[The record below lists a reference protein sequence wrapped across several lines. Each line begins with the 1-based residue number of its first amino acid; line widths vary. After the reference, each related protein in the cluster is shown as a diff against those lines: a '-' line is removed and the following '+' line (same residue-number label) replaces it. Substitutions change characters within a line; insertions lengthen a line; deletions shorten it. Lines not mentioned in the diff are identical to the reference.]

1 LHLAFESGDNAF
13 TGADAMSV
21 SFRLNFCVAIFALTV
36 ASVAQ
41 AQQNWPTRPIS
52 MVVPFGAGSS
62 SDTAARIIGA
72 RMSELLGQQ
81 IVVENTPGA
90 GGMTGSAR
98 VTSAPPDGYM
108 ASFASTD
115 TIAINQTMYKR
126 PLYNSAT
133 DFTPVILTLEQP
145 MVLIVRKDLP
155 VSTLA
160 EFIAYAKE
168 HQATMQYGSSGV
180 GSSSHLGCTRLNA
193 AIGIS
198 PVHVPYRGSGQA
210 MQDLAGGRI
219 DYFCAL
225 GAAAMVPLENKSAKP
240 IAVLAKERTPLFPSI
255 PSTAEQGL
263 TGVETYFWAGIFYP
277 AHTPDAIVQK
287 LNEVTS
293 QALDTPATAQRLT
306 QSGASVMPK
315 ERRSVAYAKKFVND
329 EIADWAKTIKA
340 SNISLD

>member
-1 LHLAFESGDNAF
+1 MSIVMPSRGSFVV
-13 TGADAMSV
+13 GAAICAAVAV
-21 SFRLNFCVAIFALTV
+21 SCSAPQ
-36 ASVAQ
+36 ASA
-41 AQQNWPTRPIS
+41 QNWPTHPIS

-98 VTSAPPDGYM
+98 VVNAAPDGYT

-133 DFTPVILTLEQP
+133 DFTPVILVLEQP
-145 MVLIVRKDLP
+145 MVLVVRKDLP
-155 VSTLA
+155 VSTLQ
-160 EFIAYAKE
+160 EFIEYAKQ

-193 AIGIS
+193 AIGIT

-225 GAAAMVPLENKSAKP
+225 GAAAVVPLENKSAKP
-240 IAVLAKERTPLFPSI
+240 IAVLAKERTPLFPSVA
-255 PSTAEQGL
+255 STEEQGL
-263 TGVETYFWAGIFYP
+263 RGVETYFWAGIFYP
-277 AHTPDAIVQK
+277 AHTPDAIVKK
-287 LNEVTS
+287 LNEATS
-293 QALDTPATAQRLT
+293 QALDTQVTAERLT

-315 ERRSVAYAKKFVND
+315 ARRSVEYLKKFVND
-329 EIADWAKTIKA
+329 EIADWGKTIKA

>member
-1 LHLAFESGDNAF
+1 MFKS
-13 TGADAMSV
+13 S
-21 SFRLNFCVAIFALTV
+21 RFALAAAMTFAAV
-36 ASVAQ
+36 HAASAQ
-41 AQQNWPTRPIS
+41 DWPNRAVS

-62 SDTAARIIGA
+62 SDTAARILGV
-72 RMSELLGQQ
+72 RMSELLGQAV
-81 IVVENTPGA
+81 VVENTPGA

-98 VTSAPPDGYM
+98 VVTAAPDGYM

-133 DFTPVILTLEQP
+133 DFAPVILALEQP

-155 VSTLA
+155 VSTLQ
-160 EFIAYAKE
+160 EFIAYAKTN
-168 HQATMQYGSSGV
+168 QATMQYGSSGV

-193 AIGIS
+193 AIGIT

-225 GAAAMVPLENKSAKP
+225 GAAAMVPLENKTAKP

-255 PSTAEQGL
+255 ASTAEQGL
-263 TGVETYFWAGIFYP
+263 SGVETYFWAGIFYP
-277 AHTPDAIVQK
+277 AHTPDPIVRK

-293 QALDTPATAQRLT
+293 QALDTPATAERLT
-306 QSGASVMPK
+306 QSGVSVMPK
-315 ERRSVAYAKKFVND
+315 ERRSVEYLKKFVND
-329 EIADWAKTIKA
+329 ELADWAKTIKA

>member
-1 LHLAFESGDNAF
+1 
-13 TGADAMSV
+13 MPKPI
-21 SFRLNFCVAIFALTV
+21 RFALAAAATLAV
-36 ASVAQ
+36 TQAASAQ
-41 AQQNWPTRPIS
+41 TQWPTKAVS

-81 IVVENTPGA
+81 VIVENTPGA

-98 VTSAPPDGYM
+98 VTNAPPDGYM

-115 TIAINQTMYKR
+115 TIAINQTMYKK
-126 PLYNSAT
+126 PLYNAAT
-133 DFTPVILTLEQP
+133 DFAPVILTLEQP

-155 VSTLA
+155 VSTLQ
-160 EFIAYAKE
+160 EFIAYAKAN
-168 HQATMQYGSSGV
+168 QATMQFGSSGV
-180 GSSSHLGCTRLNA
+180 GSSSHLGCIRLNG
-193 AIGIS
+193 AIGIT

-225 GAAAMVPLENKSAKP
+225 GAAAMVPLENKTAKP
-240 IAVLAKERTPLFPSI
+240 IAVLAKQRSPLFPSI
-255 PSTAEQGL
+255 PSTDEQGL
-263 TGVETYFWAGIFYP
+263 PGIETYFWTGTFYP
-277 AHTPDAIVQK
+277 TNTPDPIVRK

-293 QALDTPATAQRLT
+293 QALDTPATAERLT
-306 QSGASVMPK
+306 KAGASVVPK
-315 ERRSVAYAKKFVND
+315 DRRSVEYLKKFVND
-329 EIADWAKTIKA
+329 EIAAWGKTIKA